1 MTIENKDILGKDL
14 KSPQNQADMGGLK
27 ESLQTW
33 WDKKETTQE
42 ATAEAKKII
51 EQIVAGNLSPAE
63 MEWMLNK
70 LPIDKRMQAERL
82 IIESQ
87 RELIATMSQEKY
99 KQYLQAQFPTGMP
112 ANASE
117 MALSMV
123 TDTSEMY
130 KNAQREIAITGIEEH
145 ASDHAKEMLR
155 NEQRIA
161 ITATQEAEG
170 QARWLANQL
179 ADTSQ
184 SRV

>member
-1 MTIENKDILGKDL
+1 
-14 KSPQNQADMGGLK
+14 
-27 ESLQTW
+27 
-33 WDKKETTQE
+33 
-42 ATAEAKKII
+42 
-51 EQIVAGNLSPAE
+51 
-63 MEWMLNK
+63 MLNK

-130 KNAQREIAITGIEEH
+130 KNAQREIAITGIEKH

-170 QARWLANQL
+170 QAR
-179 ADTSQ
+179 
-184 SRV
+184 